1 MKTQLMKL
9 AGASILAF
17 SISFLSFM
25 SLTVAIQKVHEK
37 QDATRIQAEQTMVED
52 TTLAAV
58 LH

>member
-25 SLTVAIQKVHEK
+25 SLTVAIQEVHEK
-37 QDATRIQAEQTMVED
+37 QDSTAVQIEQTYED
-52 TTLAAV
+52 NITLASI